1 MRHCLALLQQVVSNM
16 KKNRHYFASAFTA
29 RGYLSFWTDHF
40 QELKRLYLLQGNTPG
55 KHSLVLR
62 SLGLALADRGYS
74 VNYYH
79 RAEDHLMV
87 EGLTV
92 PSLGFGVLS
101 GNHPYAVK
109 KFFPAHLET
118 VVVELPGS
126 AVPNSVSTIYE
137 RVIKFVKSARD
148 IYYSGGWIRSAAAG
162 QCAVNFWIEEF
173 REKPS
178 CLRHYFAGSVSG
190 GLNLP
195 GDFIDCCK
203 KRYLIKGPLGS
214 GVSVMHDIL
223 VEALSRRY
231 TVEAYHSI
239 IEPTDLVVLFIP
251 EIRVAVINGTCC
263 YNDLSLLSGDTVW
276 DLGKG
281 VLAPNCSG
289 TSYEEIKLKLAA
301 AGKELDKYYK
311 ELEKGEV
318 YLTAEDIN
326 AIISRII
333 RETAS

>member
-1 MRHCLALLQQVVSNM
+1 M
-16 KKNRHYFASAFTA
+16 KKNRHFFASAFTG

-62 SLGLALADRGYS
+62 SLGLALTDRGYS

-92 PSLGFGVLS
+92 PSQGFGVMS
-101 GNHPYAVK
+101 GNHPYAMQ

-118 VVVELPGS
+118 VIVELPGS
-126 AVPNSVSTIYE
+126 PVPNNVSTIYE
-137 RVIKFVKSARD
+137 RVLKFVKSAREA
-148 IYYSGGWIRSAAAG
+148 YHAGGWTRSTASEQYAA
-162 QCAVNFWIEEF
+162 NFWIEEF
-173 REKPS
+173 QDKPS

-190 GLNLP
+190 GLNFP
-195 GDFIDCCK
+195 FDSCK

-214 GVSVMHDIL
+214 GASVMRDIL

-239 IEPTDLVVLFIP
+239 IEPSDLVVLFIP
-251 EIRVAVINGTCC
+251 EILVAVVNGTCC
-263 YNDLSLLSGDTVW
+263 YNELSLLSGDTVW

-281 VLAPNCSG
+281 VQVASCSG
-289 TSYEEIKLKLAA
+289 TSYEEITLKLAA
-301 AGKELDKYYK
+301 AGKELDEYYK
-311 ELEKGEV
+311 KLEKGEV
-318 YLTAEDIN
+318 YLTAEEIN

-333 RETAS
+333 RETVN